1 MNIHNLNTISQKI
14 YGLDYYDLDYEER
27 WVVEH
32 QCKAKSNIGIQGGD
46 YYKPI
51 DK

>member
-1 MNIHNLNTISQKI
+1 MKIYNSISQKI
-14 YGLDYYDLDYEER
+14 YGLDYNDLDYEER
-27 WVVEH
+27 WVVEY
-32 QCKAKSNIGIQGGD
+32 QSKKKYNIGIQGGD